1 MSGPPSVAPHVKN
14 VVDNLRAIDPRLKDV
29 ADWRIDH
36 AHRHYSI
43 SEDFGDDTKVFDWLP
58 EDTVEASWDYIQHCQ
73 IPDLL
78 RTIRE
83 LEQYN
88 AQLAKDLRTA
98 NLELSSLRHQT
109 NSTRRNGF

>member
-14 VVDNLRAIDPRLKDV
+14 IVDNLKAIDPRLKDV

-36 AHRHYSI
+36 AHRHYSS

-58 EDTVEASWDYIQHCQ
+58 EDTVENSWDYIQSCQ
-73 IPDLL
+73 IPDLW

-83 LEQYN
+83 LEKFNLEQSITIR
-88 AQLAKDLRTA
+88 DLRKEIKT
-98 NLELSSLRHQT
+98 LKEGH
-109 NSTRRNGF
+109 